1 MSRIITDDELL
12 TAVLTSKTY
21 AEAARQLGCS
31 KNTITRRLQK
41 EELRSRLIEMRKEC
55 LSVVNQY
62 LLSKGQEA
70 VDELY
75 NLMKNSESDSVRLS
89 ASNAFLQHMGRLVED
104 ENIIAEIQKMQIE
117 DKMRRK

>member
-21 AEAARQLGCS
+21 AEAARQLGVS
-31 KNTITRRLQK
+31 KNTISRRLQK
-41 EELRSRLIEMRKEC
+41 DELRSRLMEMRKEC

-89 ASNAFLQHMGRLVED
+89 ASNAFLQHMGKLVED
-104 ENIIAEIQKMQIE
+104 ENILHELQKMQIE
-117 DKMRRK
+117 DKMRRS

>member
-1 MSRIITDDELL
+1 MSRIISDDELL
-12 TAVLTSKTY
+12 TAVLSTRTY

-41 EELRSRLIEMRKEC
+41 DELHSRLIEMRKEC

-75 NLMKNSESDSVRLS
+75 DLMKNSESDSVRLS

-104 ENIIAEIQKMQIE
+104 ENILHELQKMQIE
-117 DKMRRK
+117 DRMRRS

>member
-12 TAVLTSKTY
+12 TAVLSTRTY

-41 EELRSRLIEMRKEC
+41 DELHSRLIEMRKEI
-55 LSVVNQY
+55 LGVVNQY

-75 NLMKNSESDSVRLS
+75 DLMKNSESDSVRLS

-104 ENIIAEIQKMQIE
+104 ENILHELQKMQIE
-117 DKMRRK
+117 DRMRRS